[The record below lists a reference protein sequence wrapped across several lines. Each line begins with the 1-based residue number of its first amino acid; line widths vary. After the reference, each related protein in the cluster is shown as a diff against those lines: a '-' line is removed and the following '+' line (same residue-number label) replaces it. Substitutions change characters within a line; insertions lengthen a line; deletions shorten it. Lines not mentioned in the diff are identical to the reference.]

1 MAQRRRARTRPTATL
16 RGFDGSYVD
25 VAGHREW
32 HEVAGSGPAVALLH
46 GGYGGASSWALTA
59 PVLVEAGFRVH
70 VPERRGHARTPDVD
84 GPITYQAMADD
95 TVAYLERHVE
105 GPAHLV
111 GWSDGAAVALLAAR
125 DRAEK
130 ITRMVLIG
138 QYYNDDGKVADS
150 PLTELLDSGSAMA
163 GLRSQYAA
171 LSPDGADHFTTF
183 DAKMKHLFA
192 TEPRID
198 LNSLTSIMT
207 PTMVLQ
213 GDRDEVTLD
222 HSSAVV
228 AALPHARLAVLPG
241 SHMVPAEQPDALNA
255 LLISFLRN
263 GFPRSPWG

>member
-1 MAQRRRARTRPTATL
+1 MAQGGTSPRAAASL
-16 RGFDGSYVD
+16 RGFEGRYVD
-25 VAGHREW
+25 VADHREW
-32 HEVAGSGPAVALLH
+32 HEVAGSGPAIVLLH

-59 PVLVEAGFRVH
+59 PALVESGFRVH

-95 TVAYLERHVE
+95 TVSYLERHVE

-125 DRAEK
+125 DRQDL
-130 ITRMVLIG
+130 IGRMVLIG
-138 QYYNDDGKVADS
+138 QYYNDDGKVAAS
-150 PLTELLDSGSAMA
+150 PLTALLDSERAMS

-171 LSPDGADHFTTF
+171 LSPDGADHFPTF

-198 LNSLTSIMT
+198 LNSLTSIST

-213 GDRDEVTLD
+213 GDRDEVTLA

-255 LLISFLRN
+255 LLISFLHN